1 MWGIESQLKV
11 VRERMKLLLEA
22 HGSDIT
28 SAAYVAAEGELLLE
42 QGSVAKKVLLLHE
55 GSVAIQLRR
64 SQGEPHTLAIIQA
77 EEILGEM
84 GLFGNG
90 VHSADV
96 RVTGGPAQLTVID
109 GDQLLQAMLFDSDL
123 NLEILA
129 LLCQRCL
136 ISNQLVGVLLD
147 GITAAHARDEEL
159 LEQSCDFLRRNSH
172 SLSAA
177 AEHLSVLHP

>member
-28 SAAYVAAEGELLLE
+28 STICIAAEGELLLE
-42 QGSVAKKVLLLHE
+42 QGSVAKKILLLHE

-64 SQGEPHTLAIIQA
+64 SQGEQHTLAIIQA

-90 VHSADV
+90 VNSADV
-96 RVTGGPAQLTVID
+96 RVTGGPAQFTVID

-123 NLEILA
+123 NLEILT

-136 ISNQLVGVLLD
+136 KSNQLVGVLLD
-147 GITAAHARDEEL
+147 GISAAYDKDQAL
-159 LEQSCDFLRRNSH
+159 LMQSCDLLRRNNH

-177 AEHLSVLHP
+177 ADRLSVLHP